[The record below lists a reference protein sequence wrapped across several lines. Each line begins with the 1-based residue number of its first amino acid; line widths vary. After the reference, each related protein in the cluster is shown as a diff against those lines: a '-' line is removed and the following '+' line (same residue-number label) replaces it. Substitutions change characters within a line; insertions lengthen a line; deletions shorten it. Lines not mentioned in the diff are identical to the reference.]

1 MTTKLILALAAAAA
15 TAAVSTVVPPASA
28 GDVQG
33 DAYDCQELWVM
44 RNQIYKDAGFCFTSP
59 RAISYFGNGGC
70 VYHSQ
75 SEVPLSDQQRQTIK
89 MIKKSSARQSC

>member
-1 MTTKLILALAAAAA
+1 MTTKCLLVLAAAATLSA
-15 TAAVSTVVPPASA
+15 TTLPASA

-44 RNQIYKDAGFCFTSP
+44 RNQIYKDAGYCFTSP
-59 RAISYFGNGGC
+59 RAITYFGNGGC
-70 VYHSQ
+70 LYHSQ

>member
-1 MTTKLILALAAAAA
+1 MTTKIILALAAAAA
-15 TAAVSTVVPPASA
+15 VSSAAIPANA

-33 DAYDCQELWVM
+33 DALDCQELWVM
-44 RNQIYKDAGFCFTSP
+44 RNQIYKDAGFCFTSQ

-75 SEVPLSDQQRQTIK
+75 SEVPLSDQQRQIIK

>member
-1 MTTKLILALAAAAA
+1 MTTKSLLVLAAAATLSAA
-15 TAAVSTVVPPASA
+15 TLPASA

-33 DAYDCQELWVM
+33 DAYNCQELWVM
-44 RNQIYKDAGFCFTSP
+44 RNQIYKDAGYCFTSP
-59 RAISYFGNGGC
+59 RAITYFGNGGC
-70 VYHSQ
+70 LYHSQ